1 MFRMDRN
8 SNHQQAANETANN
21 QPPPGPH
28 NAPAYDALYQTSP
41 PSTVSRAISESEA
54 LARDIK
60 EGILTGFVGNGTV
73 LTGEATFRGMLR
85 IDGHLSG
92 SIRSHDGTLLVGAGG
107 QVDASI
113 EVAVATIHG
122 TVNGDIIATKRI
134 EIGRT
139 SRVVGNIQT
148 PTLVIE
154 QGAIFE
160 GNCCMLRPKE
170 AADKQREKE
179 IHEADS
185 SLLEASEPADLSND
199 LAIPS

>member
-1 MFRMDRN
+1 MDRN
-8 SNHQQAANETANN
+8 QHQAANETANN
-21 QPPPGPH
+21 QPPSPPWQH
-28 NAPAYDALYQTSP
+28 NAPAYDAPSQTP
-41 PSTVSRAISESEA
+41 PLTSTVSRAISESEG

-85 IDGHLSG
+85 IDGRLSG
-92 SIRSHDGTLLVGAGG
+92 SINSQDGTLIVGAGG

-139 SRVVGNIQT
+139 SRVVGNIQA

-160 GNCCMLRPKE
+160 GNCRMLQPKE
-170 AADKQREKE
+170 AADRQREKE
-179 IHEADS
+179 IQETDS
-185 SLLEASEPADLSND
+185 SMLEASEPADLSNESAT
-199 LAIPS
+199 LS